1 MRAAAAAIIIGNKIG
16 AEEEDVAIDYS
27 KRISILA
34 PIAGF
39 ILGIIILVHEFGH
52 FIWAKTFGVHIYE
65 FSIGMGPLL
74 HTHKG
79 KKDGINY
86 NIRAIPIGGFVSM
99 AGEVYDSGEVDENNK
114 KIKKDKLMC
123 NKKWWQRLIILVAG
137 VVNNFILAIVILFI
151 YTLIWGGGAITPK
164 VLNVVEDKP
173 AAAAGLKSG
182 DVITSINGYNVSSW
196 DKAQIILY
204 YKNTNEYYTFEV
216 KHTDGTKEEIK
227 IKPEII
233 KDEETGAESKLFGI
247 QIDAE
252 DTSNVFKSF
261 VYSIRK
267 FNSIIS
273 SMVYTIWGLISGK
286 IGLSALSGPVGIYEA
301 VGETINY
308 GINYFLYILAFLSI
322 NVGFINILPF
332 PAFDGGH
339 VLFLIIEKIKGSP
352 VNAKIENT
360 CHLIGFI
367 LVFLLMIVVTISDI
381 IKLF

>member
-1 MRAAAAAIIIGNKIG
+1 MLPSIGLFIIKI
-16 AEEEDVAIDYS
+16 
-27 KRISILA
+27 LLLL
-34 PIAGF
+34 F

-182 DVITSINGYNVSSW
+182 DVITNINGYNVSSW

-233 KDEETGAESKLFGI
+233 KDEETGVESKLFGI

-261 VYSIRK
+261 IYSIRK

-286 IGLSALSGPVGIYEA
+286 IGLSALSGPVGIYEV

-367 LVFLLMIVVTISDI
+367 LIFLLMIVVTISDI

>member
-1 MRAAAAAIIIGNKIG
+1 MLPSIGLFIIKI
-16 AEEEDVAIDYS
+16 
-27 KRISILA
+27 LLLL
-34 PIAGF
+34 F

-137 VVNNFILAIVILFI
+137 VVNNFILAIVILFV
-151 YTLIWGGGAITPK
+151 YTLIWSGGAITPK
-164 VLNVVEDKP
+164 VLDVVADKP

-182 DVITSINGYNVSSW
+182 DVITSINGYKVASW

-286 IGLSALSGPVGIYEA
+286 IGLSALSGPVGIYEV

-367 LVFLLMIVVTISDI
+367 LIFLLMIVVTISDI

>member
-1 MRAAAAAIIIGNKIG
+1 MLPSIGLFIIKI
-16 AEEEDVAIDYS
+16 
-27 KRISILA
+27 LLLL
-34 PIAGF
+34 F

-173 AAAAGLKSG
+173 AATAGLKSG

-261 VYSIRK
+261 IYSIRK

-286 IGLSALSGPVGIYEA
+286 IGLSALSGPVGIYEV

-367 LVFLLMIVVTISDI
+367 LIFLLMIVVTISDI

>member
-1 MRAAAAAIIIGNKIG
+1 MLPSIGLFIIKM
-16 AEEEDVAIDYS
+16 
-27 KRISILA
+27 LLLL
-34 PIAGF
+34 F

-182 DVITSINGYNVSSW
+182 DVITNINGYNVSSW

-261 VYSIRK
+261 IYSIRK

-286 IGLSALSGPVGIYEA
+286 IGLSALSGPVGIYEV

-367 LVFLLMIVVTISDI
+367 LIFLLMIIVTISDI

>member
-1 MRAAAAAIIIGNKIG
+1 MLPSIGLFIIKI
-16 AEEEDVAIDYS
+16 
-27 KRISILA
+27 LLLL
-34 PIAGF
+34 F

-173 AAAAGLKSG
+173 AATAGLKSG
-182 DVITSINGYNVSSW
+182 DVITNINGYNVSSW

-261 VYSIRK
+261 IYSIRK

-286 IGLSALSGPVGIYEA
+286 IGLSALSGPVGIYEV

-367 LVFLLMIVVTISDI
+367 LIFLLMIVVTISDI

>member
-1 MRAAAAAIIIGNKIG
+1 MLPSIGLFIIKI
-16 AEEEDVAIDYS
+16 
-27 KRISILA
+27 LLLL
-34 PIAGF
+34 F

-267 FNSIIS
+267 FKSIIS

-286 IGLSALSGPVGIYEA
+286 IGLSALSGPVGIYEV

>member
-1 MRAAAAAIIIGNKIG
+1 MLSSIGLFIIKI
-16 AEEEDVAIDYS
+16 
-27 KRISILA
+27 LLLL
-34 PIAGF
+34 F

-182 DVITSINGYNVSSW
+182 DVITNINGYNVSSW

-367 LVFLLMIVVTISDI
+367 LIFLLMIIVTISDI

>member
-1 MRAAAAAIIIGNKIG
+1 MLPSIGLFIIKI
-16 AEEEDVAIDYS
+16 
-27 KRISILA
+27 LLLL
-34 PIAGF
+34 F

-86 NIRAIPIGGFVSM
+86 NIRAIPMGGFVSM

-173 AAAAGLKSG
+173 AATAGLKSG
-182 DVITSINGYNVSSW
+182 DVITNINGYNVSSW

-261 VYSIRK
+261 IYSIRK

>member
-1 MRAAAAAIIIGNKIG
+1 MLSSIGLFIIKI
-16 AEEEDVAIDYS
+16 
-27 KRISILA
+27 LLLL
-34 PIAGF
+34 F

-182 DVITSINGYNVSSW
+182 DVITNINGYNVSSW

-367 LVFLLMIVVTISDI
+367 LIFLLMIVVTISDI

>member
-1 MRAAAAAIIIGNKIG
+1 MLPSIGLFIIKI
-16 AEEEDVAIDYS
+16 
-27 KRISILA
+27 LLLL
-34 PIAGF
+34 F

-173 AAAAGLKSG
+173 AATAGLKSG

-267 FNSIIS
+267 LNSIIS

-286 IGLSALSGPVGIYEA
+286 IGLSALSGPVGIYEV

-367 LVFLLMIVVTISDI
+367 LVFLLMIIVTISDI

>member
-1 MRAAAAAIIIGNKIG
+1 MLPSIGLFIIKI
-16 AEEEDVAIDYS
+16 
-27 KRISILA
+27 LLLL
-34 PIAGF
+34 F

-182 DVITSINGYNVSSW
+182 DVITNINGYNVSSW

-261 VYSIRK
+261 IYSIRK

-367 LVFLLMIVVTISDI
+367 LVFLL
-381 IKLF
+381 

>member
-1 MRAAAAAIIIGNKIG
+1 MLPSIGLFIIKI
-16 AEEEDVAIDYS
+16 
-27 KRISILA
+27 LLLL
-34 PIAGF
+34 F

-173 AAAAGLKSG
+173 AATAGLKSG

-261 VYSIRK
+261 IYSIRK

-367 LVFLLMIVVTISDI
+367 LVFLLMIIVTISDI

>member
-1 MRAAAAAIIIGNKIG
+1 MLSSIGLFIIKILLL
-16 AEEEDVAIDYS
+16 I
-27 KRISILA
+27 
-34 PIAGF
+34 F

-99 AGEVYDSGEVDENNK
+99 AGEVFDSGEVDENNK

-182 DVITSINGYNVSSW
+182 DVITNINGYNVSSW

-301 VGETINY
+301 VGETVNY

>member
-1 MRAAAAAIIIGNKIG
+1 MLPSIGLFIIKI
-16 AEEEDVAIDYS
+16 
-27 KRISILA
+27 LLLL
-34 PIAGF
+34 F

-182 DVITSINGYNVSSW
+182 DVITNINGYNVSSW

-252 DTSNVFKSF
+252 DTSNVFKAF

-286 IGLSALSGPVGIYEA
+286 IGLSALSGPVGIYEV

-367 LVFLLMIVVTISDI
+367 LIFLLMIIVTISDI

>member
-1 MRAAAAAIIIGNKIG
+1 MLPGIGLFIIKI
-16 AEEEDVAIDYS
+16 
-27 KRISILA
+27 LLLL
-34 PIAGF
+34 F

-173 AAAAGLKSG
+173 AATAGLKSG
-182 DVITSINGYNVSSW
+182 DVITNINGYNVSSW

>member
-1 MRAAAAAIIIGNKIG
+1 MLPSIGLFIIKI
-16 AEEEDVAIDYS
+16 
-27 KRISILA
+27 LLLL
-34 PIAGF
+34 F

-367 LVFLLMIVVTISDI
+367 LVFFLMIVVTISDI

>member
-1 MRAAAAAIIIGNKIG
+1 MLPSIGLFIIKI
-16 AEEEDVAIDYS
+16 
-27 KRISILA
+27 LLLL
-34 PIAGF
+34 F

-173 AAAAGLKSG
+173 AATAGLKSG
-182 DVITSINGYNVSSW
+182 DVITNINGYNVSSW

-233 KDEETGAESKLFGI
+233 KDEETGVESKLFGI

-286 IGLSALSGPVGIYEA
+286 IGLSALSGPVGIYEV

>member
-1 MRAAAAAIIIGNKIG
+1 MLPSIGLFIIKI
-16 AEEEDVAIDYS
+16 
-27 KRISILA
+27 LLLL
-34 PIAGF
+34 F

-233 KDEETGAESKLFGI
+233 KDDETGAESKLFGI

>member
-1 MRAAAAAIIIGNKIG
+1 MLPSIGLFIIKI
-16 AEEEDVAIDYS
+16 
-27 KRISILA
+27 LLLL
-34 PIAGF
+34 F

-65 FSIGMGPLL
+65 FSIGIGPLL

-182 DVITSINGYNVSSW
+182 DVITNINGYNVSSW

-261 VYSIRK
+261 IYSIRK

-286 IGLSALSGPVGIYEA
+286 IGLSALSGPVGIYEV

-367 LVFLLMIVVTISDI
+367 LVFLLMIIVTISDI

>member
-1 MRAAAAAIIIGNKIG
+1 MLPSIGLFIIKI
-16 AEEEDVAIDYS
+16 
-27 KRISILA
+27 LLLL
-34 PIAGF
+34 F

-182 DVITSINGYNVSSW
+182 DVITNINGYNVSSW